1 MKQLLT
7 VVVPVF
13 NEEPCL
19 AALFA
24 RLQAVRAQL
33 ADQVRVELL
42 FVDDGSRDHSLAM
55 LTALALEH
63 EHVQVISFSRNF
75 GHQIAVTAGIDHAR
89 GDWVAL
95 IDADLQDPPELL
107 GPMLAA
113 AREGFD
119 VVYGQR
125 QSRKGEGLFKKATA
139 ALFYRALSY
148 LCDVPIP
155 RDTGDFRIMSR
166 KVVNVLVR
174 MRERH
179 RFIRGMVPWIGFKS
193 RAFLY
198 DRDPR
203 FAGETKYPL
212 AKMIKFAGNAIFSF
226 SARPLAMATQFGLCA
241 VAFGVCGALY
251 ILYAK
256 LYANYPIPG
265 VATIVTALTFF
276 GGVQTLLLGIL
287 GEYVGRMFEEAKA
300 RPLYIVAERKNLP
313 EQEPPT

>member
-13 NEEPCL
+13 NEEACL

-24 RLQAVRAQL
+24 RLQAVRQKMAEL
-33 ADQVRVELL
+33 IRVEYL

-55 LTALALEH
+55 LSALAAQH
-63 EHVQVISFSRNF
+63 DYVQVIGFSRNF

-107 GPMLAA
+107 ADMLQMAQQ
-113 AREGFD
+113 GFD

-125 QSRKGEGLFKKATA
+125 RSRKGESLFKKVTA
-139 ALFYRALSY
+139 ALFYRTLSR

-166 KVVNVLVR
+166 RVVDVLVR

-193 RAFLY
+193 SAFLY
-198 DRDPR
+198 DRDSR

-212 AKMIKFAGNAIFSF
+212 SKMLKFAGNAIFSF
-226 SARPLAMATQFGLCA
+226 SAKPLALATQFGLCA
-241 VAFGVCGALY
+241 VALGACGALY

-256 LYANYPIPG
+256 LFANYPIPG
-265 VATIVTALTFF
+265 VATIVTALTLF

-287 GEYVGRMFEEAKA
+287 GEYVGRMFEEAKG
-300 RPLYIVAERKNLP
+300 RPLYIVAERQNLP
-313 EQEPPT
+313 DQELPQ